1 MVPRRDEPARRAREG
16 VAGTTS
22 SALDAAD
29 VQAAM
34 PPAWLWIAG
43 GNPYLRIRPWRHPG
57 GARGHLAH
65 GRVARL
71 AGSDRYL
78 PHSRLALR
86 QISPCHDLIK
96 YRSGP

>member
-34 PPAWLWIAG
+34 PTAWLWIAG
-43 GNPYLRIRPWRHPG
+43 GNPYLRILLGATPEGQGHIWRM
-57 GARGHLAH
+57 AALLDWQIVTAICRTRA
-65 GRVARL
+65 
-71 AGSDRYL
+71 L
-78 PHSRLALR
+78 PCAKSALVTA
-86 QISPCHDLIK
+86 S
-96 YRSGP
+96 